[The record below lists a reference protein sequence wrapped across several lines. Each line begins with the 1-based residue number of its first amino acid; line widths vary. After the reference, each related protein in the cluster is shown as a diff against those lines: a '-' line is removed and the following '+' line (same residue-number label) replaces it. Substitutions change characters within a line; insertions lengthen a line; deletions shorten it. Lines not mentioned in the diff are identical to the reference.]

1 MDQKS
6 ILEFSPIIV
15 RKNYLV
21 TGARL
26 KPICKQSSS
35 GFFNTTK
42 KNYENFSA
50 MKFSYENQKDLGL
63 NTLLKKPNFRAK
75 SRELKLFDANFFELD
90 SKKY

>member
-6 ILEFSPIIV
+6 LLEFSPINV

-21 TGARL
+21 TGSRP
-26 KPICKQSSS
+26 KPISKQSSS

-42 KNYENFSA
+42 KNFENFSA
-50 MKFSYENQKDLGL
+50 VKFSYEKQKDLGL
-63 NTLLKKPNFRAK
+63 STLLKRSNYKAK
-75 SRELKLFDANFFELD
+75 SRELKLFDANFFDLD